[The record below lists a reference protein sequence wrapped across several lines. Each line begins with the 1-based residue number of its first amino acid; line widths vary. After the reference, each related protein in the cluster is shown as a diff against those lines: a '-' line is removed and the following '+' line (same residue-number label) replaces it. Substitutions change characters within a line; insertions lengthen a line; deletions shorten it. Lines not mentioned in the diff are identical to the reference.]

1 MFLRHAREW
10 QEVAWMVFNMLHS
23 LLKGHL
29 GLALAPFENGLEKRD
44 CSLHS
49 SLYEFSGAILFP
61 SGGR

>member
-1 MFLRHAREW
+1 
-10 QEVAWMVFNMLHS
+10 MVFNMLHS